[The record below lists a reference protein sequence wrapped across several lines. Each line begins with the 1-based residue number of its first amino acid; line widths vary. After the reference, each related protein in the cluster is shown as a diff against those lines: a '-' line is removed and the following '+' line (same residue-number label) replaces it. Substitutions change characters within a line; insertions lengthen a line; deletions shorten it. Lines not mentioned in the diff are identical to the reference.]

1 MPIPEVNDLEDDMYL
16 CCPNCGYTEL
26 YYETGMKLGPIYHC
40 KRCGYIGTFVIEAN
54 QEMRE
59 TIEKGMTKKMDD
71 NPFTADEYIP
81 LKRKIL
87 YSTIVMSAIYYALV
101 HLFPEYST
109 TLSLALFFFYF
120 LILLFT
126 LSKMNSIKNSLKP

>member
-1 MPIPEVNDLEDDMYL
+1 MTIPEVNNQEDDMYL
-16 CCPNCGYTEL
+16 CCPNCGYTGL

-54 QEMRE
+54 QEMRK
-59 TIEKGMTKKMDD
+59 TIENGLTTKINN

-87 YSTIVMSAIYYALV
+87 YSTIVMFAIYYALV
-101 HLFPEYST
+101 YLFPGHST
-109 TLSLALFFFYF
+109 TLTVEVFIFY
-120 LILLFT
+120 LLFVLFT
-126 LSKMNSIKNSLKP
+126 YLKWFNQK